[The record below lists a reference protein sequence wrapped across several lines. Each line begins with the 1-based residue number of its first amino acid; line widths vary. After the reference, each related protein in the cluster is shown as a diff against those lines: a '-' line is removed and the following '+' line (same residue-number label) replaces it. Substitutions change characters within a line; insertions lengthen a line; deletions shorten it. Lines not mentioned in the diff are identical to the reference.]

1 MKAIALVVV
10 GMVFGGLF
18 INANYDNGSKT
29 TAQEEVVLGHRIA
42 PNGVEILV
50 TK

>member
-1 MKAIALVVV
+1 MKAIVLVVV
-10 GMVFGGLF
+10 GMVFGSLF
-18 INANYDNGSKT
+18 INANYGNDTKT